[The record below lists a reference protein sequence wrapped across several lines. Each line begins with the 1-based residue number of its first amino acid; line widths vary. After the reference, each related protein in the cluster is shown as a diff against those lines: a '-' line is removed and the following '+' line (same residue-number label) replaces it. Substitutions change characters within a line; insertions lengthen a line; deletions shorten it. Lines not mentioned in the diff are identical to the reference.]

1 MTVSAINMFRLRPGV
16 SSEEFEKFSV
26 ELDRPTCL
34 GFDVVVGFEVF
45 LTESTESSGVDVIEV
60 MTVTSWPE
68 WEKVRDEAPEL
79 EAVVRRFDQL
89 VEPGSVSTLFAR
101 KSPPSQEI

>member
-1 MTVSAINMFRLRPGV
+1 MAVSAINMFRLRPGV
-16 SSEEFEKFSV
+16 SPEEFERFSA

-45 LTESTESSGVDVIEV
+45 LTERTDSSSVDVVEV

-101 KSPPSQEI
+101 KSALSQEI